1 MPSAAQIRYLTNLA
15 ASLDPYI
22 TGGGGGGGTDAE
34 IVRDTIGAAL
44 VAGTNITITVN
55 DAANTI
61 TIDASGGSGLTHPQT
76 LARGLGA

>member
-1 MPSAAQIRYLTNLA
+1 MPSAAQIRYLTDLGEA
-15 ASLDPYI
+15 LSPYI
-22 TGGGGGGGTDAE
+22 TGGGGTDAE
-34 IVRDTIGAAL
+34 VVRDTIGAAL

-61 TIDASGGSGLTHPQT
+61 TIDAAGGSSGLTHPQV